1 VTEDQEPARPAYKQ
15 CPDCAER
22 VLAAA
27 RKCRYCGYR
36 FDGRR
41 RSAGGSLLM
50 DLLGPLRRDTTG
62 TTFEEVFADWGTAL
76 GEGEDVEWF
85 HLADVD
91 HHPGYLLVTS
101 RRLVFF
107 NQTSLTTHE
116 RAFEYPLT
124 LLSDVRMS
132 GRGAKRRLE
141 LRVGTLGHAVQGPRG
156 SELEQLGGYLER
168 VLTENHPVPTQ
179 PPRA

>member
-1 VTEDQEPARPAYKQ
+1 VTEDQDPAHPTYKQ

-36 FDGRR
+36 FDGRQR
-41 RSAGGSLLM
+41 ARASLLGG
-50 DLLGPLRRDTTG
+50 LLGGLRKDTTDA
-62 TTFEEVFADWGTAL
+62 TFEEVFADWGTSLA
-76 GEGEDVEWF
+76 EGEAVEWF
-85 HLADVD
+85 RLAEVD

-101 RRLVFF
+101 RRLMFF
-107 NQTSLTTHE
+107 NQTSRTTHE

-124 LLSDVRMS
+124 LLSDVRLS
-132 GRGAKRRLE
+132 GRGSKRRLE

-156 SELEQLGGYLER
+156 SELERLNEYLER
-168 VLTENHPVPTQ
+168 VLTERHPVPSQ
-179 PPRA
+179 LPSP

>member
-1 VTEDQEPARPAYKQ
+1 VTEDRDPTHRDYKQ
-15 CPDCAER
+15 CPDCAEL

-41 RSAGGSLLM
+41 RSGGSSLLG
-50 DLLGPLRRDTTG
+50 DLLGGLRKDTTDV
-62 TTFEEVFADWGTAL
+62 TFEEVLADWGTRL
-76 GEGEDVEWF
+76 DEGESVEWF
-85 HLADVD
+85 RLADVD

-107 NQTSLTTHE
+107 NQTSRTTHE

-124 LLSDVRMS
+124 LLSDVRLS
-132 GRGAKRRLE
+132 GRGSKRRLE
-141 LRVGTLGHAVQGPRG
+141 LRAGTLGHAVHGPG
-156 SELEQLGGYLER
+156 GDELERLNEHLEQI
-168 VLTENHPVPTQ
+168 VTQNHPVPTH
-179 PPRA
+179 PPTA